1 MDNSLLI
8 TLSAQNALIRQM
20 EAAANNI
27 ANVTTN
33 GFKSESVLFT
43 PYSKDPASIVEKP
56 TEIDFVRDYTIARD
70 MRPGAL
76 IRTDNS
82 FDVALTSDGFFTI
95 QDANGV
101 AYTRDGGFTL
111 DPNGVLVTHSGKPV
125 LDNGGQPINIDMTQG
140 SPQIGKTGIIT
151 QNGAEVATLGIASF
165 ARPGALDKIGDNLL
179 RANNQSGAA
188 TPTEN
193 PEIVQGMIEGSNV
206 VAIQEL
212 TKIMEINRAFE
223 QATKLQKQA
232 EDLRS
237 KAINK
242 LAQVSA

>member
-1 MDNSLLI
+1 MDNALLI

-43 PYSKDPASIVEKP
+43 PYNKDPASIVEKP

-101 AYTRDGGFTL
+101 AYTRDGSFTL

-125 LDNGGQPINIDMTQG
+125 LDTGGQPITIDVTQG
-140 SPQIGKTGIIT
+140 TPQIGKTGIIT
-151 QNGAEVATLGIASF
+151 QNGTEVATLGIASF

-179 RANNQSGAA
+179 RANAAAGQA
-188 TPTEN
+188 TPTET
-193 PEIVQGMIEGSNV
+193 PEIVQGMIEGSNT

-242 LAQVSA
+242 LAQVTA